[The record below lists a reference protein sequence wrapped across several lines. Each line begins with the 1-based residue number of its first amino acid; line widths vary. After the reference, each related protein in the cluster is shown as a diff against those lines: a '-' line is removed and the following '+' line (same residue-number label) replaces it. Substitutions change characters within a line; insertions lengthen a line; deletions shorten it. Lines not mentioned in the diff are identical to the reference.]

1 MNNIGN
7 AKAFPQILQ
16 AWNCQCDFFLPEN
29 PDSADAAESM
39 GLKGEFRQ
47 WEDLLRIADRSR
59 FPLPAIRDPTRQS
72 ISAGA

>member
-1 MNNIGN
+1 
-7 AKAFPQILQ
+7 
-16 AWNCQCDFFLPEN
+16 
-29 PDSADAAESM
+29 M